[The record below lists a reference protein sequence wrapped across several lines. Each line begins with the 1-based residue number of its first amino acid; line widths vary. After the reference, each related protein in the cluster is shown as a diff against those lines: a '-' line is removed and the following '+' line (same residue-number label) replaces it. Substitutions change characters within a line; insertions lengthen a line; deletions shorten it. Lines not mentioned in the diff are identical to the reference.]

1 MQQALPA
8 LFIDHSTRKLG
19 QMAGMIAACLTQ
31 LSDEQVW
38 QRGGPNQNAIGN
50 LVLHLCG
57 NVGQWIGHTLG
68 GAPDVRDRAAEFS
81 TQGGYTAAE
90 LRELL
95 GKTVQQ
101 ARTIISALTEEQ
113 LAATVQT
120 QDGPRSGLEVVYQVV
135 GHLQQHGGQIVFAT
149 KQLTGRDLQFYRP

>member
-1 MQQALPA
+1 MEQPLAA
-8 LFIDHSTRKLG
+8 LFIDHSTRKLA
-19 QMAGMIAACLTQ
+19 QLTGMIAACLAQ

-38 QRGGPNQNAIGN
+38 QRGGPNQNAVGN

-57 NVGQWIGHTLG
+57 NIGQWIGHTLG

-90 LRELL
+90 LAALL
-95 GKTVQQ
+95 QEMVRQ
-101 ARTIISALTEEQ
+101 ADGIIGSLTEER
-113 LAATVQT
+113 LTATVQT

-135 GHLQQHGGQIVFAT
+135 GHLQQHGGQIVFAA
-149 KQLTGRDLQFYRP
+149 KQMTGRDLQFYKP